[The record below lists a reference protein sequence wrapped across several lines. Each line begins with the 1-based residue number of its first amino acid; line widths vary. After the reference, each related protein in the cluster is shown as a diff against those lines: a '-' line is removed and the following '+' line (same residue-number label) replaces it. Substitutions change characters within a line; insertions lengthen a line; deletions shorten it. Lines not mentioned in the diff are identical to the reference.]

1 MLPKGPAAVKIL
13 TTMFRTAMPDYHMDI
28 IDLLAD
34 GDYVL
39 ARFTQSGTQTG
50 ELMGM
55 PATGK
60 KATWGEMG
68 ILRFA
73 GGQVVE
79 SWYNVDMLGMF
90 QQLGVGG
97 DGAAKG

>member
-1 MLPKGPAAVKIL
+1 
-13 TTMFRTAMPDYHMDI
+13 MFRSAMPDYHMEI

-34 GDYVL
+34 GDLVL
-39 ARFTQSGTQTG
+39 ARFIQSGTQTG
-50 ELMGM
+50 ELLGI

-60 KATWGEMG
+60 KATWGEIG

-79 SWYNVDMLGMF
+79 SWYNVDMLGLM
-90 QQLGVGG
+90 QQLGVGSASA
-97 DGAAKG
+97 GA